1 MKKKNIFVSID
12 NSDIG
17 ESLEIISQI
26 KDSIAGIKIGIEYLS
41 NGLEGVKA
49 LSKYNLP
56 IFYDCKFFDIKNSVV
71 KAIKALKNLPNISY
85 LTIHLL
91 NGEETLI
98 ASKKA
103 ADQLSIKLIGI
114 SVLTS
119 FSNENLKNLGF
130 SSTVNI
136 QVQKLAQLAA
146 KIKLHGIVCSAH
158 ELSIVKKISP
168 NLVCFTPGIRP
179 SSSKIFEQKRIATP
193 KEAIDKGSDYL
204 IIGRPITIGDPKK
217 NIEKI
222 LNSIN

>member
-91 NGEETLI
+91 NGKETLI
-98 ASKKA
+98 EAKKA

-168 NLVCFTPGIRP
+168 NLVCFTPGIRL